1 MIYTIR
7 RTSDWQGENKPC
19 KKAQFKG
26 VGKFKYNIYTIEINS
41 LEELQALINEV
52 GKIVIDKD
60 TIEIYDDY
68 RE

>member
-1 MIYTIR
+1 MIYTIH
-7 RTSDWQGENKPC
+7 RTSDIFKEYRPC
-19 KKAQFKG
+19 EKAELQSIDERG
-26 VGKFKYNIYTIEINS
+26 YSRYTIEINS

-52 GKIVIDKD
+52 GQIIIDDD